1 MDRSLCYDFP
11 VFIVKKLLTLFVVL
25 FIFAAHCPGYCDE
38 LNDKQRNLLDIRSEL
53 ERSKQK
59 LKITRAE
66 EQRALSNLFVIR
78 RNLERAKRTLTDART
93 RVVSNEQKMVALKR
107 ERDVAENKIKQRRIE
122 LKRRMVE
129 VYKSGGASVMEILFE
144 ARSMSDFINRSYYFG
159 RVIQADADL
168 IGTMRQQVDT
178 LIRTK
183 VELTS
188 TNIEIK
194 QLVHGIESEKRNI
207 SVNEQIK
214 KRLYESLKIRRL
226 EDEKRVRVLEANS
239 REIERFINSRGV
251 SKTVSSGKFS
261 YPINGRLT
269 CKFGWRIHPLWGGR
283 NFHTG
288 IDLAAP
294 YGKPI
299 TASDRGE
306 VIFSG
311 WWGGY
316 GKAVVIDHGR
326 GYTTVYGHMSRAYAQ
341 AGQSVEKGQTIGLI
355 GSTGYSTGPHLHFEI
370 RVNGK
375 PVDPMQF
382 L

>member
-1 MDRSLCYDFP
+1 
-11 VFIVKKLLTLFVVL
+11 VKKLLALTAILI
-25 FIFAAHCPGYCDE
+25 IFTAQYPGYCDE
-38 LNDKQRNLLDIRSEL
+38 LDVNQKNLLDIRSEL
-53 ERSKQK
+53 QRSKQK

-66 EQRALSNLFVIR
+66 EQRALSNLFVVR

-93 RVVSNEQKMVALKR
+93 RVVSNEQKMVQLKH
-107 ERDVAENKIKQRRIE
+107 EHDEAESKIKQRRSE
-122 LKRRMVE
+122 LKRRITE
-129 VYKSGGASVMEILFE
+129 VYKSGGGSVMEILF
-144 ARSMSDFINRSYYFG
+144 ASRTMSDFINRSYYFG
-159 RVIQADADL
+159 RIIQSDADL
-168 IGTMRQQVDT
+168 ISTMRQQVDT

-194 QLVHGIESEKRNI
+194 QLVRGIESEKQNI
-207 SVNEQIK
+207 SVNEVQK
-214 KRLYESLKIRRL
+214 KRLYESLKIRRM
-226 EDEKRVRVLEANS
+226 EYEGQVKALEADS
-239 REIERFINSRGV
+239 RRIESFINSRGA

-326 GYTTVYGHMSRAYAQ
+326 GYTTVYGHMSRVYAQ
-341 AGQSVEKGQTIGLI
+341 TGQSVEKGQTIGLI
-355 GSTGYSTGPHLHFEI
+355 GSTGYSTGPHVHFEI